1 MKSKKWSHSCF
12 YHPLY
17 LFNLHQFPPSLLK
30 LNILLKVKYYW
41 EVKYFQIIYGILF
54 LSITRVGFLQRCNL
68 YRLGIF
74 CVLQTYY
81 LCRLRVFLA
90 LQTYNMCRRRKSHK
104 SLQYVQAKNI
114 AFKYLE
120 PRFPF
125 ESLIKFIVDS
135 AAFNFIV
142 NVSWLL
148 CASLRCITY
157 RCCHHRSLSS
167 SVTCLING
175 CCSCWQVWCHWAWL
189 LCHTH

>member
-1 MKSKKWSHSCF
+1 MESFLLLSSIIFVQSSPVSTQPLKIEYTAESK
-12 YHPLY
+12 
-17 LFNLHQFPPSLLK
+17 
-30 LNILLKVKYYW
+30 ILLGSKIFSNHLWNLVLVNY
-41 EVKYFQIIYGILF
+41 
-54 LSITRVGFLQRCNL
+54 SCVGFLQRCNL

-120 PRFPF
+120 RRFPF